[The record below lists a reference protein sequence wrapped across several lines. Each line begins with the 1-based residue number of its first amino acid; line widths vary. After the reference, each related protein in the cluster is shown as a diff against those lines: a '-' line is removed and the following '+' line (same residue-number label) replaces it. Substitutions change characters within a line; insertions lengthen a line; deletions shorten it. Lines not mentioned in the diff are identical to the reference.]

1 MIKFIFTLCF
11 SFLFFTPSWAD
22 VTDLNKYNLNETT
35 YYHDYPFE
43 SFEFKNG
50 FKLIFI
56 SQPSDT
62 NTRIELAVRT
72 GSALEGYGE
81 SGMAHLLEHMLFKS
95 AGNIKDIKKY
105 LNEIGAK
112 WNGTTSVDKT
122 NYFEVFST
130 SDQNLKKVIDLEFL
144 RLSNATFTKKDLE
157 SEMTVVRNEMERGA
171 NSFQN
176 QIYHTL
182 MSATFPNHGYAHSTI
197 GSKSDIENQ
206 PFDALLTFYKK
217 HYQPNNSYMIISGN
231 FNRQLAFKLVK
242 EKFTQLK
249 NSTQNR
255 YDWTLPDG
263 QITTSLTH
271 VYMPSAQDVVASAW
285 RTPAEFNSENIAIE
299 VGIEAICNQEWGSL
313 KKEIVDNLKISETV
327 FCGIHSMNRAG
338 LFFAQGAISKE
349 KKQNTFLFQV
359 FIELPGKIQSNLL
372 PI

>member
-157 SEMTVVRNEMERGA
+157 SEMTVVRNE
-171 NSFQN
+171 
-176 QIYHTL
+176 
-182 MSATFPNHGYAHSTI
+182 
-197 GSKSDIENQ
+197 
-206 PFDALLTFYKK
+206 PF
-217 HYQPNNSYMIISGN
+217 
-231 FNRQLAFKLVK
+231 
-242 EKFTQLK
+242 
-249 NSTQNR
+249 
-255 YDWTLPDG
+255 
-263 QITTSLTH
+263 
-271 VYMPSAQDVVASAW
+271 
-285 RTPAEFNSENIAIE
+285 
-299 VGIEAICNQEWGSL
+299 
-313 KKEIVDNLKISETV
+313 
-327 FCGIHSMNRAG
+327 
-338 LFFAQGAISKE
+338 
-349 KKQNTFLFQV
+349 
-359 FIELPGKIQSNLL
+359 
-372 PI
+372 